1 MAKCIVHD
9 DLHCGDSDLID
20 TGCHSKGKNSGQVA
34 GFRDQHGTVQ
44 IHVPESG
51 KVKNNQESGYNLTD
65 HRCPGCTFDAPAE
78 SEDEKWVQYGIDDG
92 AGQDT
97 GHGICGTAVCAD
109 QVIAAGA

>member
-9 DLHCGDSDLID
+9 NLHCSNGNLID
-20 TGCHSKGKNSGQVA
+20 TGCHSQRKNGRQIA
-34 GFRDQHGTVQ
+34 CLRNQHGVVQ
-44 IHVPESG
+44 VHFSESG
-51 KVKNNQESGYNLTD
+51 KIKDDQKSGYNLAD
-65 HRCPGCTFDAPAE
+65 HGCPGCTFDAPAE